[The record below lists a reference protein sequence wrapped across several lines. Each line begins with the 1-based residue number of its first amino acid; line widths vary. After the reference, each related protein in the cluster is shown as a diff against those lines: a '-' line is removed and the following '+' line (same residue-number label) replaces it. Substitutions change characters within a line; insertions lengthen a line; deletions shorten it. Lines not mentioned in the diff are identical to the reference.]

1 MILSGTDP
9 TFQKKADVVSCFIQ
23 NDLNEIL
30 LLHRQLSKSSG
41 GKWGLPAGKV
51 ELGETLGDA
60 IIREIFEET
69 GCKFTAPELTY
80 LDTVNVRHGSGK
92 EVFDFGYHAY
102 RINLDNTPAI
112 TINDAEHQAYMWVS
126 LDEALEMDLVEDQ
139 GDVQEM
145 FTALLK

>member
-1 MILSGTDP
+1 M
-9 TFQKKADVVSCFIQ
+9 
-23 NDLNEIL
+23 
-30 LLHRQLSKSSG
+30 RQLSIKNSIECWIISKDSKQVLLLTVPAKSGKNPEFNQPLTG
-41 GKWGLPAGKV
+41 GMEA
-51 ELGETLGDA
+51 GETPTEACL
-60 IIREIFEET
+60 REIFEET